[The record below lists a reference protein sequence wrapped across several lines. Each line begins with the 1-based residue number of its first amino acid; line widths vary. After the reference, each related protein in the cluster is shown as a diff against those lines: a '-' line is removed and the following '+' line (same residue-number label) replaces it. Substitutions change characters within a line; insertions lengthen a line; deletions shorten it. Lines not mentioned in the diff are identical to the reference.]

1 MRPPSVLSELW
12 DALASAAPIHAE
24 ARQQVRALARAYV
37 DRRVAGAEEPETEAG
52 FLAVP
57 SVARLVQR
65 LDAP

>member
-1 MRPPSVLSELW
+1 MRPPAVLGELW
-12 DALASAAPIHAE
+12 DALAGGGPGHAE

-37 DRRVAGAEEPETEAG
+37 DRRLAGAEEPETEAG